1 MRVFLA
7 GATGVIGSRLVPL
20 LLAAGHQVAGLTRDA
35 DQADRL
41 ATAGVRPV
49 VGDVFDAPWL
59 TAAMVDFAP
68 EAVLHE
74 LTSLPKDA
82 ADLPRSS
89 GANARIRREGTR
101 NLLAGAAAAGA
112 SRFAAQ
118 SVAWP
123 LKGDGAA
130 AVADLERM
138 VLAADGVVIR
148 YGRFYGPGTYHP
160 DHPPEPPRIHVDEAA
175 RRTLPALD
183 LRATVLTLTE
193 DA

>member
-20 LLAAGHQVAGLTRDA
+20 LLAAGHEVAGLTRDSERS
-35 DQADRL
+35 DQLRS
-41 ATAGVRPV
+41 AGVRPV
-49 VGDVFDAPWL
+49 VGDVFDAAWL
-59 TAAMVDFAP
+59 TDAVVDFAP

-74 LTSLPKDA
+74 LTSLPKDP
-82 ADLPRSS
+82 ADIPRSG
-89 GANARIRREGTR
+89 GANARIRRVGTR
-101 NLLAGAAAAGA
+101 NLLAAAAAAGV

-123 LKGDGAA
+123 LEGDGAA
-130 AVADLERM
+130 AVADLEHM
-138 VLAADGVVIR
+138 VLAADGVVLR

-160 DHPPEPPRIHVDEAA
+160 DRPPEPPRIHVDEAA
-175 RRTLPALD
+175 RRTLGALE
-183 LRATVLTLTE
+183 LRATVLTVTD

>member
-20 LLAAGHQVAGLTRDA
+20 LLAAGHEVAGLTRDA
-35 DQADRL
+35 GQADRL

-49 VGDVFDAPWL
+49 VGDVFDAEWL

-89 GANARIRREGTR
+89 GANARIRRDGTR

-183 LRATVLTLTE
+183 LRATVLTVTE